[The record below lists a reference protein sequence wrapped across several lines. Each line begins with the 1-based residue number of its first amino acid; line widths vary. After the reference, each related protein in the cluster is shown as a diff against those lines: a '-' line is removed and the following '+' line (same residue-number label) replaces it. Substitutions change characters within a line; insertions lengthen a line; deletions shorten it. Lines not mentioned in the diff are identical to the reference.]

1 MQTLSS
7 FKCFPIRRG
16 ILELWRRNHSTYLQI
31 TSKLLHRRHIPNVVT
46 NEMTS
51 MVRVSPIFIQHGQ
64 KWFCSQ
70 RNPEDDP
77 PENAVPEDVYHHHLP
92 ATVAI
97 PEVWPHVPVIATR
110 RNPVFPRFM
119 KILEVFIYFENCF

>member
-1 MQTLSS
+1 MEV
-7 FKCFPIRRG
+7 C
-16 ILELWRRNHSTYLQI
+16 RRNHNTYMKK
-31 TSKLLHRRHIPNVVT
+31 SSNLLLRRHVSNVK
-46 NEMTS
+46 S
-51 MVRVSPIFIQHGQ
+51 MVRVSPISIQLGQ
-64 KWFCSQ
+64 RWFCSQ

-77 PENAVPEDVYHHHLP
+77 TESTVPEDVYHHHLP

-119 KILEVFIYFENCF
+119 KILEVHFLGI